1 MTTSLKIALATINPT
16 VGDIVGNAQ
25 AMLSARAQ
33 HMDVDLIIY
42 SELCLIGY
50 PPEDLVLKSAFQR
63 DAMDKVIELATKT
76 DDGGP
81 AMLIGTCWVE
91 GGKLYNSAVL
101 LNKGRIAAIR
111 HKRIL
116 PNYGVFDEK
125 RVFTSGPCPE
135 PVEFKGIKLGI
146 LTCEDLWTEEVTDH
160 LTNKHSKILIA
171 LNGSPFEENKVQIR
185 LEQAKLRTAQSGLP
199 LIYTNQF
206 GGQDELVFDG
216 GSFIMDKDGNLVVKA
231 PSFTEKVTVSNWNK
245 KDNHWICE
253 IGDIEK
259 YDDRLK
265 DIYSAIMIGL
275 RDYVNKNH
283 FPGVIIGM
291 SGGVDSALSAIVAVD
306 ALGAD
311 RVHLVMMP
319 SHYTSEESLIDA
331 ADAARMM
338 GARID
343 NIPIYDAMKAFDGM
357 LMGAFAGYEDDIT
370 EENLQSRIRG
380 VLLMALSNKLGSMV
394 LTTGNKSEMSV
405 GYATLYGDM
414 CGGYNPLKD
423 IYKLDVFKL
432 STWRNENQPFGGL
445 GPSGQVMPVNIIEKP
460 PTAELRPNQKDEDS
474 LPPYNILDDILECL
488 IEREMSKSDIVKRGH
503 TTETV
508 ARIQHLLYIAE
519 YKRRQAPPGV
529 KITSRNFGRDRR
541 YPITNAYRDKQDY

>member
-488 IEREMSKSDIVKRGH
+488 IEREMSKSDILKRGH